1 MYIVVYSC
9 IVLDLPRGRMVT
21 PCVIE
26 VFTHSSPTVIRDWDD
41 ALGAIRSG
49 FTPLQLSRGCLNVPD
64 VFLPHLPISF
74 VAVFTRHRGEDVPPC
89 RHPTMSSH
97 VAQIHPWSRPT
108 YIACEICAHLPYVRE
123 CKSTA
128 LQGPER

>member
-1 MYIVVYSC
+1 MYIVVYNC

-74 VAVFTRHRGEDVPPC
+74 VAVFTRHCGEDVLPC
-89 RHPTMSSH
+89 RHM
-97 VAQIHPWSRPT
+97 WRR
-108 YIACEICAHLPYVRE
+108 YIRGRDPRTSPV
-123 CKSTA
+123 KSVLTCHA
-128 LQGPER
+128 